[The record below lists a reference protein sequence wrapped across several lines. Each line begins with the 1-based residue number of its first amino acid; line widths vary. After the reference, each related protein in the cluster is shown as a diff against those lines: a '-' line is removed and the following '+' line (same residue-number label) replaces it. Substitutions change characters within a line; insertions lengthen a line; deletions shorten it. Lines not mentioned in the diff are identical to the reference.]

1 VLLRVDNSRYEEKSN
16 DFSKIDFPKLPSC
29 LRGETHRQAA
39 TSLACDTLGDIKTK
53 RGGKMK
59 LNFTYT
65 KKDILKASYLK
76 GSDNRKK
83 ARKILI
89 PLGLFL
95 VLITSFSRGF
105 RSGEFIII
113 GASLFSI
120 SFADVILPTLSY
132 FLTITIMYRNKD
144 TLFTP
149 HEMIVSDEGII
160 FKSKDGESLI
170 KWSAFTKYTIGKD
183 IILLYISK
191 DIAFNIPKR
200 IFTTEQQKK
209 EFVKIIKDKIGGS
222 NIA

>member
-1 VLLRVDNSRYEEKSN
+1 VN
-16 DFSKIDFPKLPSC
+16 
-29 LRGETHRQAA
+29 
-39 TSLACDTLGDIKTK
+39 
-53 RGGKMK
+53 

-76 GSDNRKK
+76 GSDNINRKK
-83 ARKILI
+83 ARKVLI
-89 PLGLFL
+89 PLGLFLLFL
-95 VLITSFSRGF
+95 VLITSFSCGF

-120 SFADVILPTLSY
+120 FFADVILPALNYFLSY
-132 FLTITIMYRNKD
+132 FLTITVIHRNKD
-144 TLFTP
+144 ALFTP
-149 HEMIVSDEGII
+149 YEMIVSDEGII

-191 DIAFNIPKR
+191 DIAVSIPKR
-200 IFTTEQQKK
+200 IFTTEQKK

-222 NIA
+222 NLA

>member
-1 VLLRVDNSRYEEKSN
+1 
-16 DFSKIDFPKLPSC
+16 
-29 LRGETHRQAA
+29 
-39 TSLACDTLGDIKTK
+39 
-53 RGGKMK
+53 MK

-95 VLITSFSRGF
+95 LFLVLITSFSCGF

-120 SFADVILPTLSY
+120 SFADVILPILSY

-144 TLFTP
+144 ALFTS
-149 HEMIVSDEGII
+149 HEMIVSDEGVI
-160 FKSKDGESLI
+160 FKSKDGESLT